1 MYQANDLYRLR
12 HNLQIK
18 PDEKDN
24 FFESDLYKD
33 NEKLR
38 NIKFYDVEQL
48 DKTSFDK
55 LPPEIKPEKYTTI
68 SSQMLDRTLDIPR
81 KKLAEKFISH
91 GKITS
96 QDLELE
102 D

>member
-1 MYQANDLYRLR
+1 MKNYEIL
-12 HNLQIK
+12 
-18 PDEKDN
+18 N
-24 FFESDLYKD
+24 FIILTESDKVLALTKSKYLTAK
-33 NEKLR
+33 K
-38 NIKFYDVEQL
+38 Q
-48 DKTSFDK
+48 
-55 LPPEIKPEKYTTI
+55 YTTI